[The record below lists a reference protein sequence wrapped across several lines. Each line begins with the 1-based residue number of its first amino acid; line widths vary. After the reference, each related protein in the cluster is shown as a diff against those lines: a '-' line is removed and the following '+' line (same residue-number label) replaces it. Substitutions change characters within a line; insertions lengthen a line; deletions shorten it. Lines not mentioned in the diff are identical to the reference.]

1 MIQNQ
6 FIKNPQLDGESFIL
20 EGGDEVGVLLFHGF
34 TATTTEVRLLAEC
47 LHLSGYTISAP
58 LLPGHGTH
66 PDDLNHVRWQ
76 DWVARGEV
84 AYQEIKKN
92 TKKVFIGGES
102 MGALVALM
110 ITAQHPEIKGVM
122 TFAPAMKVN
131 NLWASPLIALFKKW
145 LPKEK
150 KEDGLAWKGYNV
162 NPLKG
167 AVQLLKMQKVAR
179 KVIKQITQPILVV
192 TGGLDK
198 TITADSKDLVI
209 NNISSADITQ
219 VCMQRS
225 SHCVILDKE
234 IDQVCQ
240 LAKEF
245 IIPLA

>member
-1 MIQNQ
+1 MDQNEY
-6 FIKNPQLDGESFIL
+6 IKNPHLDGETFFL
-20 EGGDEVGVLLFHGF
+20 EGNDEVSVLLFHGF
-34 TATTTEVRLLAEC
+34 TATTTEVRLLANC
-47 LHLSGYTISAP
+47 LHTSGYTISAP

-76 DWVARGEV
+76 DWVARGEL
-84 AYQEIKKN
+84 ALQDLKKS
-92 TKKVFIGGES
+92 TAKVIVGGES

-110 ITAQHPEIKGVM
+110 VTARHPEVKGVM

-145 LPKEK
+145 LPKVK

-167 AVQLLKMQKVAR
+167 AVQLLKMQRVAR
-179 KVIKQITQPILVV
+179 KAIRQIKQPILVV
-192 TGGLDK
+192 TGALDK
-198 TITADSKDLVI
+198 TITPDSADLVI
-209 NNISSADITQ
+209 ANIGSADITQ

-234 IDQVCQ
+234 IDQVCE
-240 LAKEF
+240 LTKEF
-245 IIPLA
+245 IRKLI

>member
-6 FIKNPQLDGESFIL
+6 FIKNPQLDGETFIL

-47 LHLSGYTISAP
+47 LHLSGHTISAP

-76 DWVARGEV
+76 DWVARGEI
-84 AYQEIKKN
+84 AYQELKKR
-92 TKKVFIGGES
+92 TKKVFVGGES

-122 TFAPAMKVN
+122 TFAPAMRVN
-131 NLWASPLIALFKKW
+131 NLWVSPLIALFKQW
-145 LPKEK
+145 LPKVK

-167 AVQLLKMQKVAR
+167 AVQLLKMQRVAK
-179 KVIKQITQPILVV
+179 KVIRQITQPILVV

-198 TITADSKDLVI
+198 TITPDSSDLVI
-209 NNISSADITQ
+209 NNIGSSDITQ

-234 IDQVCQ
+234 IKQVCQ
-240 LAKEF
+240 LTKEF
-245 IIPLA
+245 IIPLT